1 MKIRNNT
8 HLHYE
13 MQWDGVAKDP
23 TNWLKKNNG
32 GGKKSGKKWASTI
45 KQALKMNGL
54 PTSAAYVNAW
64 ARQIDSE
71 SGGDPKAVQ
80 GGYTDA
86 NTGGNEAKGLVQ
98 VAKGTFNQYK
108 RKGHGNVF
116 NPLDNLLAGISY
128 AKSRY
133 GKSGMLGVI
142 GHGHGYETGGIINS
156 PEMAWLAEGGFS
168 ESIISHD
175 PANKVKSKAIHDRT
189 GEMLGFDDDV
199 VVMRMLADL
208 MRENNEYQADI
219 ADNTERAAN
228 KSSVIEMNSKKVA
241 QEIADDVNTEI
252 KKQEQRNMRMKG
264 KR

>member
-23 TNWLKKNNG
+23 TSWLKKHNG
-32 GGKKSGKKWASTI
+32 SGGPKAGMKWAPQI
-45 KQALKMNGL
+45 KQALRMNGL
-54 PTSAAYVNAW
+54 PTTSAYVKAW

-71 SGGDPKAVQ
+71 SGGNPKAVQ
-80 GGYTDA
+80 GGYVDA

-98 VAKGTFNQYK
+98 VAKGTFNSMK
-108 RKGHGNVF
+108 FKGHGNIF
-116 NPLDNLLAGISY
+116 NPLDNLLAGIHW

-133 GKSGMLGVI
+133 GKDMLGVI
-142 GHGHGYETGGIINS
+142 GHGHGYASGGILNT
-156 PEMAWLAEGGFS
+156 PELAWLAEGGFS
-168 ESIISHD
+168 ESVISHD

-189 GEMLGFDDDV
+189 GEMLGFNDDV
-199 VVMRMLADL
+199 VIMRMLADL

-219 ADNTERAAN
+219 AEYTERAAN
-228 KSSVIEMNSKKVA
+228 KSTTFEMNSKKVA
-241 QEIADDVNTEI
+241 QELASDVNNEI